1 MKAYFLWIPSL
12 LFSLISTAQ
21 LSSINKCFVNK
32 IVIRFISSFVSLLPF
47 THSYELGDGSKASQ
61 DGFLKKVDTEHE
73 GESIEGKFAFVADDG
88 KEYLVTYIADENGYQ
103 PQGEHLPTPPPVP
116 ESVLKTLKYLEE
128 HPYNPEAAAKKH

>member
-1 MKAYFLWIPSL
+1 MKL
-12 LFSLISTAQ
+12 LLVVCLCFASALAKEEVKLISNEAMVEYDG
-21 LSSINKCFVNK
+21 KF
-32 IVIRFISSFVSLLPF
+32 
-47 THSYELGDGSKASQ
+47 HYHYELGDGSKASQ